1 MSNSVPGPST
11 GSGQAHGEPHGDSA
25 QSLRTRLAAARDEL
39 SAATSRGQ
47 AGRDAL
53 ARYAGAVDDLV
64 AELFTDALGDTPQ
77 AVVLALGG
85 YGRRQLCLHSDIDLL
100 VLFGGPLNSAHAGA
114 LNDCSIRCGI
124 SGWRSAIRCASST
137 SSPASKPTIRS
148 SCSR

>member
-1 MSNSVPGPST
+1 CRRRSDRSEGRRGLLCFGRLRSFCMSNPVPGPST
-11 GSGQAHGEPHGDSA
+11 GSGQADGEPHRDAA

-85 YGRRQLCLHSDIDLL
+85 YGRRHLCLHSDVDL
-100 VLFGGPLNSAHAGA
+100 
-114 LNDCSIRCGI
+114 
-124 SGWRSAIRCASST
+124 
-137 SSPASKPTIRS
+137 
-148 SCSR
+148 